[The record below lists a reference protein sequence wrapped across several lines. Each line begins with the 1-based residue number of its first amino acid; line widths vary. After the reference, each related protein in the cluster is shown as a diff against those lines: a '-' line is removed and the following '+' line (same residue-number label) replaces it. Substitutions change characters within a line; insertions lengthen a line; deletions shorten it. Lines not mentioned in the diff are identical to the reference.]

1 MTRRLRLTSR
11 IRELRAIIAAYS
23 QMSVEEAEDSDAGDR
38 QIEAQAELWRLEQ
51 ELLETAPDPH
61 HARAA

>member
-1 MTRRLRLTSR
+1 
-11 IRELRAIIAAYS
+11 
-23 QMSVEEAEDSDAGDR
+23 MSVEEAEDSDAGDR